1 MTKQHKIGLVKVLET
16 TTVVL
21 AFINESWTFVEK
33 VLSLFNIVPNYMTLS
48 MSTPSDWLHKFEIK
62 TERWVFVPSKET
74 LERGRQIHAYI
85 KQKWKYPRYMFH
97 LRNGGHVAAA
107 NFHLKSNY
115 FSLIDVSDFYGATSQ
130 SRVTR
135 ELGRLVPYVKAR
147 QIARLST
154 VANPNRNGFKHVI
167 PYGYPQSPIL
177 ASLCFHH
184 SFCGGVISSI
194 SKSERVFVSV
204 YMDDILLSSDDMNL
218 LVEAFDT
225 VRQAL
230 RKSGYKVNENKTQS
244 PSPKIQVFNLELGH
258 NHLRVTPKRIVEF
271 LKVFIS
277 SANEH
282 ERKGI
287 ASYVGSINK
296 SQAKLFR

>member
-1 MTKQHKIGLVKVLET
+1 M
-16 TTVVL
+16 
-21 AFINESWTFVEK
+21 
-33 VLSLFNIVPNYMTLS
+33 
-48 MSTPSDWLHKFEIK
+48 
-62 TERWVFVPSKET
+62 
-74 LERGRQIHAYI
+74 
-85 KQKWKYPRYMFH
+85 
-97 LRNGGHVAAA
+97 
-107 NFHLKSNY
+107 
-115 FSLIDVSDFYGATSQ
+115 IDVSDFYGATSQ

-258 NHLRVTPKRIVEF
+258 NHLRVTPKGLLSSLRFSFPVPMNMKERG
-271 LKVFIS
+271 LLRTLAASIS
-277 SANEH
+277 
-282 ERKGI
+282 RKLNSSDSHI
-287 ASYVGSINK
+287 STILVINRL
-296 SQAKLFR
+296 STSGPMILN